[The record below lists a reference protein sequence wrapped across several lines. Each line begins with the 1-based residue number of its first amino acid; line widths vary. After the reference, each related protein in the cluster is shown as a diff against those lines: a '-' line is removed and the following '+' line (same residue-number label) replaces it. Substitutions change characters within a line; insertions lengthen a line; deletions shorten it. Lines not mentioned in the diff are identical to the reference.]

1 MSADMHIKGSDF
13 QTKVLEASKT
23 QPIVVDFWAEW
34 CGPCRAMEPVY
45 EEVAGEYS
53 SKVSLYK
60 LNVDEEGATAQQYGV
75 MSIPTIM
82 YFKDGRPV
90 GQSVGLIDKSELTAH
105 IDKLLAE

>member
-1 MSADMHIKGSDF
+1 MAADMHLKGSEF
-13 QTKVLEASKT
+13 QEKVLESSKT
-23 QPIVVDFWAEW
+23 QPVVVDFWAEW

-45 EEVAGEYS
+45 EEVASQYGGRAA
-53 SKVSLYK
+53 LYK
-60 LNVDEEGATAQQYGV
+60 LNVDEEGAIAQQYGV

-105 IDKLLAE
+105 VDKLLAA